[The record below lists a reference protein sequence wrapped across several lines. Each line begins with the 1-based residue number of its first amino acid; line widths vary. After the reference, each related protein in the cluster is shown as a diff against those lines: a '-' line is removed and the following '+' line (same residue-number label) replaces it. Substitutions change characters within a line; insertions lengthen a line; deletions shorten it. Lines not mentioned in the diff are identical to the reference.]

1 MYEEIRTIL
10 QSAMA
15 MEMTDRELYRKVG
28 EKIGDEKI
36 STLFDFLAK
45 EEEKHF
51 KALFRKFRIHGG
63 ESSFQPEV
71 NAEELKSEKFNLDD
85 RVSILNT
92 CIAREKK
99 SEQMYLEAVDNSEND
114 IIRDFCL
121 YLADQEKEH
130 AKKLQELLEAQH
142 V

>member
-1 MYEEIRTIL
+1 MYEKIRKIL
-10 QSAMA
+10 KIAMA
-15 MEMTDRELYRKVG
+15 MEMSDRELYRKVG

-36 STLFDFLAK
+36 RTLFAFLAK

-51 KALFRKFRIHGG
+51 KALFQKFRIHGG
-63 ESSFQPEV
+63 EPSFQPEV
-71 NAEELKSEKFNLDD
+71 IAEELQSEKLRLDD

-99 SEQMYLEAVDNSEND
+99 GEQMYLDAAKEAENA
-114 IIRDFCL
+114 IIHDFCL

-130 AKKLQELLEAQH
+130 AKKLQELLEAQPA
-142 V
+142 